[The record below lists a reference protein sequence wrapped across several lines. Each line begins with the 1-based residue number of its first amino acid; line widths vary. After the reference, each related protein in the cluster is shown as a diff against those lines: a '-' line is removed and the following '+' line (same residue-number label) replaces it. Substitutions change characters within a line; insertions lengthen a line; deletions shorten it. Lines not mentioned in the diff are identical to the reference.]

1 VKTEDRV
8 LGAIDVDGLLGSVS
22 DLIEIPSVTGEEA
35 KAQKRVAEVMRE
47 IGLDVDVWEID
58 LETLRLHPH
67 FSMEVDRREGV
78 GVVGVMGEAQGRSL
92 ILNGH
97 IDVVSAGDESNW
109 SRPTWKGTVEDGR
122 IYGRGAVDMKGGLC
136 CALYAAKAVLDAG
149 VKLNGR
155 LLVESV
161 VGEEDGGVGTLAAIL
176 RGYRADGAIIME
188 PTELKIAPAQA
199 GAHCFRIT
207 IQGQSA
213 HACVR
218 GEGVSSL
225 EKFMPVYNALM
236 DLEKRRNTGVK
247 DPLFATYRLP
257 IPLNIGIVQCGNWP
271 SSVPEKL
278 IFEGRYGIGVDE
290 DVSEARR
297 VFEEAVARAAS
308 LDDWLKKHP
317 PTIEWW
323 GGQFNP
329 ARTSVDHPLTTTLAK
344 AYQDATL
351 SGPVYEGVTYGSDMR
366 HLVNVGKIPTV
377 LFGPGDVRLSH
388 RLNEYVPV
396 DDLVKATRTLALT
409 MMRFCGHS

>member
-1 VKTEDRV
+1 
-8 LGAIDVDGLLGSVS
+8 
-22 DLIEIPSVTGEEA
+22 
-35 KAQKRVAEVMRE
+35 
-47 IGLDVDVWEID
+47 
-58 LETLRLHPH
+58 
-67 FSMEVDRREGV
+67 
-78 GVVGVMGEAQGRSL
+78 
-92 ILNGH
+92 
-97 IDVVSAGDESNW
+97 
-109 SRPTWKGTVEDGR
+109 
-122 IYGRGAVDMKGGLC
+122 
-136 CALYAAKAVLDAG
+136 
-149 VKLNGR
+149 
-155 LLVESV
+155 
-161 VGEEDGGVGTLAAIL
+161 
-176 RGYRADGAIIME
+176 
-188 PTELKIAPAQA
+188 
-199 GAHCFRIT
+199 
-207 IQGQSA
+207 
-213 HACVR
+213 
-218 GEGVSSL
+218 VSSL

-247 DPLFATYRLP
+247 DPLFAMYRLP

-366 HLVNVGKIPTV
+366 HLVNVGKTPTV

-388 RLNEYVPV
+388 RPNEYVPV